1 VSADEAAA
9 PPVQHARRWRYRS
22 AVQVA
27 RALNAVGREP
37 RDEAAAQ
44 PGASG
49 VVIEH
54 DKRGSEAISDRLNP
68 S

>member
-1 VSADEAAA
+1 VSAGEAA
-9 PPVQHARRWRYRS
+9 PPVQHVRRWRYRS

-27 RALNAVGREP
+27 RALNAVAREP
-37 RDEAAAQ
+37 RDQ
-44 PGASG
+44 VSPRPGAREIATG
-49 VVIEH
+49 H

>member
-1 VSADEAAA
+1 MSADEAA

-27 RALNAVGREP
+27 RALNTVAREP
-37 RDEAAAQ
+37 RDQVPPHPEARE
-44 PGASG
+44 GG
-49 VVIEH
+49 TGH